1 MKIADLELL
10 TSLGRPTVAP
20 DGSRVVV
27 EVSHPS
33 FEADDN
39 VSQLWEVPLDGAD
52 AGTDAVATRPR
63 RLTRGAGDSSPQ
75 FSPDGALIG
84 FLRAA
89 GGPPQL
95 VVVDAR
101 GGEPI
106 TLTDQKL
113 GVREFVWAP
122 DSATIV
128 YSARVAEPGRYG
140 TVEGLTPV
148 AEPARRITTLKYKAN
163 GLGYRNDRYAQL
175 FAVEVPPID
184 AEPVY
189 DRAPLPSDTG
199 GDTPKPAKVP
209 ASRQLTDADAD
220 HTAPRIT
227 PDGGQLLFV
236 APLHDGAD
244 LDLRDDIWML
254 PLAGSSSDG
263 SPSQGSAAPMR
274 RTGPEPLAIG
284 DLAIGPDGRIWF
296 TALDLGPDGTDFV
309 AKNGALYLIDGET
322 VTRLTDPDEHDV
334 ADAGVTVETAD
345 TVVVVDTARGRAPL
359 LRVDDRGAVSP
370 LTPGDVEVAG
380 HAIGGGAIVVVVA
393 TPGSA
398 GELAVLEPEA
408 DGGLELLT
416 DFGAPLRARGLVTP
430 VELTVT
436 SRDGY
441 PVHGWVAIPAG
452 EGPHPVLLNIH
463 GGPFTQYSVHLFD
476 ETQVYADAGY
486 AVVYSNPRGSAGYG
500 QEHGRAIKGA
510 MGTVDLNDVL
520 DFLDGAVAAHPRLDG
535 ARVGILGGSYGGY
548 LTAWTIAHDHR
559 WAGAIV
565 ERGFLDPDAFIGT
578 SDIGSFFSA
587 AYTGDSAEHRATQSP
602 QAVVDQVTTPTLV
615 LHSELDLRCPLPQAE
630 SYYSSLKRNGV
641 EAELVIFPGEN
652 HELSRSGRPRHRRQ
666 RFEIILDW
674 WSRMLPVTP

>member
-20 DGSRVVV
+20 DGSRAVV

-52 AGTDAVATRPR
+52 AGTDALAARSR

-75 FSPDGALIG
+75 YSPDGALIA

-113 GVREFVWAP
+113 GVREFVWTP

-140 TVEGLTPV
+140 TVEGLAPV

-163 GLGYRNDRYAQL
+163 GLGYRNDRRSQL

-189 DRAPLPSDTG
+189 DRAPLPSDAE
-199 GDTPKPAKVP
+199 GDAPKPVKVP
-209 ASRQLTDADAD
+209 ASRRLTDADAD
-220 HTAPRIT
+220 HGAPRIT
-227 PDGGQLLFV
+227 PDGVNVLFV
-236 APLHDGAD
+236 APLHDGTD
-244 LDLRDDIWML
+244 VDLRDDIWML
-254 PLAGSSSDG
+254 PLASSAGDG
-263 SPSQGSAAPMR
+263 GPAPVR
-274 RTGPEPLAIG
+274 RTGPDPLAIS

-296 TALDLGPDGTDFV
+296 TAEDLGPDGTDFV
-309 AKNGALYLIDGET
+309 AKNGALYLIDGDN
-322 VTRLTDPDEHDV
+322 VTRLTDPAEHDL
-334 ADAGVTVETAD
+334 ADAAVTVETPGTVLVAD
-345 TVVVVDTARGRAPL
+345 TTRGRVPL
-359 LRVDDRGAVSP
+359 LRVDDRGTVSL
-370 LTPGDVEVAG
+370 LTPGDVEVTG
-380 HAIGGGAIVVVVA
+380 HATGGGVVVV
-393 TPGSA
+393 TLTSPRSA
-398 GELAVLEPEA
+398 GELALLEPEA

-416 DFGAPLRARGLVTP
+416 DFGAPLRARGLVSP

-436 SRDGY
+436 GRDGY
-441 PVHGWVAIPAG
+441 PVHGWVAMPAG
-452 EGPHPVLLNIH
+452 KGPHPILLNIH
-463 GGPFTQYSVHLFD
+463 GGPFAQYSVHLFD

-486 AVVYSNPRGSAGYG
+486 AVVYCNPRGSAGYG
-500 QEHGRAIKGA
+500 QEHGRAIKEA

-520 DFLDGAVAAHPRLDG
+520 AFLDGAIAANPELDG

-587 AYTGDSAEHRATQSP
+587 AYTGDSPEHRATQSP
-602 QAVVDQVTTPTLV
+602 QAVVGQVTTPTLV

-652 HELSRSGRPRHRRQ
+652 HELSRSGQPRHRRQ

>member
-20 DGSRVVV
+20 DGSRAVV

-33 FEADDN
+33 FDADDN
-39 VSQLWEVPLDGAD
+39 VSQLWEVPLDGS
-52 AGTDAVATRPR
+52 AGPR

-75 FSPDGALIG
+75 FSPDGALIA
-84 FLRAA
+84 FLRAGA
-89 GGPPQL
+89 GAPQL
-95 VVVDAR
+95 VIVDAR
-101 GGEPI
+101 GGEPM

-113 GVREFVWAP
+113 GVREFVWTP
-122 DSATIV
+122 DSATLV

-163 GLGYRNDRYAQL
+163 GLGYRNDRRSQL
-175 FAVEVPPID
+175 FAVDVPPID

-189 DRAPLPSDTG
+189 DRAPLPSDAE
-199 GDTPKPAKVP
+199 GDAPKPVKVP
-209 ASRQLTDADAD
+209 ASRQLTDADTD
-220 HTAPRIT
+220 HGTPRVT
-227 PDGGQLLFV
+227 PDGAQLLFI
-236 APLHDGAD
+236 APLHDGND

-254 PLAGSSSDG
+254 PLTASAGDG
-263 SPSQGSAAPMR
+263 TAPVR
-274 RTGPEPLAIG
+274 RTGPDPLAMG
-284 DLAIGPDGRIWF
+284 DLAVGPDGRIWF
-296 TALDLGPDGTDFV
+296 TAIDLGPDGADFV
-309 AKNGALYLIDGET
+309 AKNSALYLIDGEA
-322 VTRLTDPDEHDV
+322 VTRLTDPAEHDV
-334 ADAGVTVETAD
+334 ADAAITVEAAGSALVID
-345 TVVVVDTARGRAPL
+345 TSHGRAPL
-359 LRVDDRGAVSP
+359 LRVDDRGMVSL
-370 LTPGDVEVAG
+370 LTPGDIEVTG
-380 HAIGGGAIVVVVA
+380 HAIGGGAVVVTLT
-393 TPGSA
+393 TPDSA
-398 GELAVLEPEA
+398 GELALLEPEA
-408 DGGLELLT
+408 EGGLEVLT
-416 DFGAPLRARGLVTP
+416 TFGAPLQARGLVTP

-436 SRDGY
+436 GRDGY
-441 PVHGWVAIPAG
+441 PVNGWVAVPSG
-452 EGPHPVLLNIH
+452 PGPHPVLLNIH
-463 GGPFTQYSVHLFD
+463 GGPFAQYSVHLFD
-476 ETQVYADAGY
+476 ETQVYVDAGY
-486 AVVYSNPRGSAGYG
+486 AVVYCNPRGSAGYG
-500 QEHGRAIKGA
+500 QEHGRAIKDA

-520 DFLDGAVAAHPRLDG
+520 DFLDGAIAEHPELDG

-578 SDIGSFFSA
+578 SDIGSFFST

-602 QAVVDQVTTPTLV
+602 QAVVGQVTTPTLV

>member
-1 MKIADLELL
+1 MKIADLEML

-20 DGSRVVV
+20 DGSRAVV

-39 VSQLWEVPLDGAD
+39 VSQLWEVPVDGSA
-52 AGTDAVATRPR
+52 RSR

-75 FSPDGALIG
+75 FSPDGAVIA
-84 FLRAA
+84 FLRATA
-89 GGPPQL
+89 GPPQL
-95 VVVDAR
+95 VVIDAR
-101 GGEPI
+101 GGEPV

-113 GVREFVWAP
+113 GVREFVWTP

-128 YSARVAEPGRYG
+128 YAARVAEPGRYG
-140 TVEGLTPV
+140 TVEGLAPV

-163 GLGYRNDRYAQL
+163 GLGYRNDRPSQL
-175 FAVEVPPID
+175 FAVDVPPID

-189 DRAPLPSDTG
+189 DRAPLPSDAE
-199 GDTPKPAKVP
+199 GDAPKPAKVP
-209 ASRQLTDADAD
+209 VSRQLTDADTD
-220 HTAPRIT
+220 HGSPRVT
-227 PDGGQLLFV
+227 PDGAQLLFI
-236 APLHDGAD
+236 APLHDGTD

-254 PLAGSSSDG
+254 PLASTAGDG
-263 SPSQGSAAPMR
+263 GPAPVR
-274 RTGPEPLAIG
+274 RTGPEPLAMG
-284 DLAIGPDGRIWF
+284 DLAVGPDGRIWF

-309 AKNGALYLIDGET
+309 AKNGALYLIDGEE
-322 VTRLTDPDEHDV
+322 VTRLTDPAEHDV
-334 ADAGVTVETAD
+334 ADAAITVD
-345 TVVVVDTARGRAPL
+345 TGSTVLVIDTARGRAPL
-359 LRVDDRGAVSP
+359 LRVDDRGTVSL
-370 LTPGDVEVAG
+370 LTPGDVEVTG
-380 HAIGGGAIVVVVA
+380 HAIGGGAVVVVVA

-398 GELAVLEPEA
+398 GELALLEPEA

-430 VELTVT
+430 VELTVAA
-436 SRDGY
+436 RDGY
-441 PVHGWVAIPAG
+441 PVHGWVAVPAG
-452 EGPHPVLLNIH
+452 KGPHPVLLNIH
-463 GGPFTQYSVHLFD
+463 GGPFAQYSVHLFD
-476 ETQVYADAGY
+476 ETQVYVDAGY
-486 AVVYSNPRGSAGYG
+486 AVVYCNPRGSAGYG

-520 DFLDGAVAAHPRLDG
+520 DFLDGAIAAHPELDG
-535 ARVGILGGSYGGY
+535 SRVGILGGSYGGY

-578 SDIGSFFSA
+578 SDIGSFFST

-602 QAVVDQVTTPTLV
+602 QAVVGQVTTPTLV

-652 HELSRSGRPRHRRQ
+652 HELSRSGRPRHRQQ

-674 WSRMLPVTP
+674 WARMLPVAR